1 MIFNVDFC
9 RFRVPYFQTC
19 APYFVWGVGF
29 SLDRV
34 LALGICQSQ
43 GWIQYWNLS
52 IHQSSSVWMGS
63 QARLSCGNSEM
74 MGLGHQ
80 NHQISEVQLE
90 ILIASIVNLARYC
103 LIWIETWE
111 LLFQLEE
118 RSLAQCFLDH
128 YLIRAR
134 AVYKTSCFIVIAY
147 IHCIHPITPPLSL
160 ALSLQVAPYSGWWF
174 EICLPLFC
182 TSLQH
187 FATCCKHDAGWWW
200 WWWWKSPMTSII
212 VRGLKHYPSVAL
224 GVLGGT
230 GSLPEVRPEI
240 VLCRG
245 RCAES

>member
-80 NHQISEVQLE
+80 DHQIREVQLE

-103 LIWIETWE
+103 FDMNRNLRTLVSVGRTESCTMF
-111 LLFQLEE
+111 LG
-118 RSLAQCFLDH
+118 SLYNPCPGSIQDVMFHSHSIYTL
-128 YLIRAR
+128 YTP
-134 AVYKTSCFIVIAY
+134 YYTTPFPGIV
-147 IHCIHPITPPLSL
+147 P
-160 ALSLQVAPYSGWWF
+160 SG
-174 EICLPLFC
+174 C
-182 TSLQH
+182 TILRLVVWNMS
-187 FATCCKHDAGWWW
+187 
-200 WWWWKSPMTSII
+200 SII
-212 VRGLKHYPSVAL
+212 LHKFADDDDDDDENPQWPA
-224 GVLGGT
+224 
-230 GSLPEVRPEI
+230 
-240 VLCRG
+240 
-245 RCAES
+245 

>member
-80 NHQISEVQLE
+80 DHQIREVQLE

-182 TSLQH
+182 TSLRMMMMMMMKIPNDQH
-187 FATCCKHDAGWWW
+187 NCQRAQALPIRCPR
-200 WWWWKSPMTSII
+200 SPRRHWVASRSTA
-212 VRGLKHYPSVAL
+212 RNCPLQRPLRRELTLKDPSTL
-224 GVLGGT
+224 Q
-230 GSLPEVRPEI
+230 
-240 VLCRG
+240 
-245 RCAES
+245 